1 MESPPTFVEEIEF
14 HELTFHEIVGKG
26 AFGVVSRANF
36 RGTDVAVKIIETE
49 SERKAFITELKQLS
63 RVSHPNIVKLY
74 GACTK
79 SPVCLVMEYA
89 EGGSLYNV
97 LHGSGRQP
105 SYTSA
110 HAMSWALQCARGVA
124 YLHNMKPKALIHRDL
139 KPPNLLLIMG
149 GTVLKICDF
158 GTACDIQTHMTNNK
172 GSAAW
177 MAPEVFEGCN
187 YSEKCDVFSWGIILW
202 EVITRRKPFDEI
214 GGPAFRIMWAV
225 HNGKRPPPIRNIPKP
240 LDILMQRCW
249 SGNPTE
255 RPSMTEVDRVM
266 THLFQFFRGAEE
278 PLLYPQASDSDE
290 ELFPSSAP
298 MTPPITFSSTPPSTV
313 HSHSVSPPTSESRAV
328 TNSDT
333 VKFGADRPD
342 HVPLFLPSRHAPI
355 VVEEERHRGQ
365 QSAPPSLAASRE
377 SLHDP
382 RGSRSGTPV
391 DHYKRYSADLSKLD
405 EYDIS
410 SQQRNQ
416 ATNPQRVLGHRRS
429 GSHGTPANFATAG
442 ITFNQTNQA
451 ALGRF
456 GSFDAL
462 LPPARPPKPSFL
474 LSQGRGHRRIGSDEY
489 THITGTSSAS
499 STPRTASPARMPAT
513 GVTHCSTYPGQ
524 LNQMGHSMSPPT
536 RSISHQPPP
545 SSSWT
550 ATETPGQMPT
560 SGAPDVNIPASAMN
574 MVYLSLDHQL
584 QVRSDTTGN
593 PSVERW
599 LNTTPSGFDPDKIP
613 ELCRPLAPCVS
624 NPDSMAMYEE
634 HCKLA
639 EQYVHV
645 QAEIALL
652 IQRKHELI
660 KEFEQDEK
668 EQQSVTRSKLVEEFT
683 QLSSENESLM
693 AAHRCLKQQVE
704 EIRQNQARRF
714 VPPT

>member
-416 ATNPQRVLGHRRS
+416 ATNPQR
-429 GSHGTPANFATAG
+429 
-442 ITFNQTNQA
+442 
-451 ALGRF
+451 
-456 GSFDAL
+456 
-462 LPPARPPKPSFL
+462 
-474 LSQGRGHRRIGSDEY
+474 GRGHRRIGSDEY

-584 QVRSDTTGN
+584 Q
-593 PSVERW
+593 
-599 LNTTPSGFDPDKIP
+599 
-613 ELCRPLAPCVS
+613 PLAPCVS